1 MEAAQPTESNA
12 WSPEAAARERTE
24 RETGRTSRT
33 AHTRASEQQAA
44 KEWVREHQDVALIAA
59 FALGV
64 FMGVWM
70 KG

>member
-1 MEAAQPTESNA
+1 MEAAHSTEANS
-12 WSPEAAARERTE
+12 WSQEAAARERPAQNTQ
-24 RETGRTSRT
+24 RTSRR
-33 AHTRASEQQAA
+33 TRDRAAEQQAA

-64 FMGVWM
+64 FMGAWM

>member
-24 RETGRTSRT
+24 RESERTRRD
-33 AHTRASEQQAA
+33 AHAGAPEQQAA
-44 KEWVREHQDVALIAA
+44 KDWVREHQDVALIAA